1 MNSVAKRVARCALA
15 RYDDPPCSMPSR
27 AGFESEYPF
36 PSKFFDLDGLRYHYV
51 DEGRGD
57 TLLFV
62 HGNPTW
68 SFAWRHFIKD
78 LSRDYRVVAI
88 DHIGCGFSDKPQDYE
103 YRLAKHIDN
112 LSRFITGLDLNQ
124 ITLLGHD
131 WGGAIGMGVAGA
143 LPERFSRIVLFNTAA
158 FRSQRI
164 PRRIAICRWPI
175 LGAVGVRGFNLFA
188 RAALTMAVC
197 RHERMTPAVRAGYLA
212 PYGNWRDRI
221 AIFRFVQDI
230 PLAPAHPSYATL
242 VTIEE
247 RLALFQKTPMLLVW
261 GMRDW
266 CFKPLFLE
274 EFERRF
280 PEAEVL
286 RLSEAGHYV
295 FEDAWEEIIPR
306 LRAFLEA
313 HPLIATPG
321 SVPLRK
327 GSSVS

>member
-1 MNSVAKRVARCALA
+1 
-15 RYDDPPCSMPSR
+15 MPSR
-27 AGFESEYPF
+27 VEFESEYPF
-36 PSKFFDLDGLRYHYV
+36 PSKFFNLDGLRYHYV

-78 LSRDYRVVAI
+78 LSRDFRVVAI
-88 DHIGCGFSDKPQDYE
+88 DHIGCGFSDKPQNYE

-112 LSRFITGLDLNQ
+112 LSRFIAGLDLNQ

-143 LPERFSRIVLFNTAA
+143 MRERFARIVLFNTAA
-158 FRSQRI
+158 YRSQRI

-175 LGAVGVRGFNLFA
+175 LGPIGVRGFNLFA

-221 AIFRFVQDI
+221 AILRFVQDI
-230 PLAPAHPSYATL
+230 PLVQAHPSYATL

-247 RLALFQKTPMLLVW
+247 RLALFQKSPMLLVW

-280 PEAEVL
+280 PEAEVM
-286 RLSEAGHYV
+286 RLPEAGHYV
-295 FEDAWEEIIPR
+295 FEDAWEAIIPR
-306 LRAFLEA
+306 LRTFLET
-313 HPLIATPG
+313 HPLTAPQISPP
-321 SVPLRK
+321 S
-327 GSSVS
+327 